1 MALVLPVIEGP
12 LAAAAAVAAVAAVA
26 ASAATGAIGFSTES
40 RLTIYN
46 LRTNEIK
53 WQQQRPFEK

>member
-1 MALVLPVIEGP
+1 MVLVLPVIEGP

-46 LRTNEIK
+46 L
-53 WQQQRPFEK
+53 

>member
-12 LAAAAAVAAVAAVA
+12 LAAVAAVAAVA

-53 WQQQRPFEK
+53 WQQLRPLEK